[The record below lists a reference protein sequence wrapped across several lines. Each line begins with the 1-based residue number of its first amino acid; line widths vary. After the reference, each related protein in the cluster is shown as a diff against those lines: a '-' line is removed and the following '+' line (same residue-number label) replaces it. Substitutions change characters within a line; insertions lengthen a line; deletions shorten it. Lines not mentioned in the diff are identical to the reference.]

1 VSDIDQPE
9 PVPVNPPAV
18 PAWLVTSAAWGWRL
32 GLLTILAL
40 AALWLAAH
48 LLIVTLPVI
57 VAVLVATLCHPPAQW
72 LKDRGWRPAAAAS
85 AVVIGGLVAITGFF
99 AIITPSFIDQVAA
112 LGPTLAEA
120 WAAMLE
126 WAEAGPLGWDA
137 ARIEELIT
145 SGIELLQESSGEL
158 LAGVLAGAGL
168 VAQILAAMVLM
179 VVLLFFFIKDG
190 DQLVQWGLDRTP
202 AHHRETV
209 RAVGRRSWTALGGYV
224 RGTAFVALIDA
235 VGIAIGLIILGV
247 PLVVPLALLVF
258 IGGFLPVIGA
268 MLSGLIAVLV
278 ALTVDFPTA
287 LLTLGVVLLVQ
298 QIEANFLQPTI
309 MRKAVALHPVVIL
322 LALGAGAALAGI
334 VGAFLAVPVAAVVAA
349 AGNELRL
356 RNEIPVGDGAD
367 PPPAAASA

>member
-1 VSDIDQPE
+1 
-9 PVPVNPPAV
+9 
-18 PAWLVTSAAWGWRL
+18 
-32 GLLTILAL
+32 
-40 AALWLAAH
+40 
-48 LLIVTLPVI
+48 
-57 VAVLVATLCHPPAQW
+57 
-72 LKDRGWRPAAAAS
+72 
-85 AVVIGGLVAITGFF
+85 
-99 AIITPSFIDQVAA
+99 
-112 LGPTLAEA
+112 
-120 WAAMLE
+120 MLE
-126 WAEAGPLGWDA
+126 WAETGPLGWDA

-224 RGTAFVALIDA
+224 RGTALVALIDA
-235 VGIAIGLIILGV
+235 IGIAIGLVILGV
-247 PLVVPLALLVF
+247 PLVIPLALLVF

-298 QIEANFLQPTI
+298 QVESNLLQPTI

-334 VGAFLAVPVAAVVAA
+334 VGAFLAVPIAAVVAA

-356 RNEIPVGDGAD
+356 RSEVPVGDGAD